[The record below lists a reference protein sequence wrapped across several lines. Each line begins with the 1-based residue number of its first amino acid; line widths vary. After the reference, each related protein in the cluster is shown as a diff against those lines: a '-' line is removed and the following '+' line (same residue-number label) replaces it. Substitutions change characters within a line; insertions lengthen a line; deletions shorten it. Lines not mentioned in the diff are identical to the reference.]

1 MTNAERQRKFQD
13 AHPGYD
19 RRRKA
24 RQRGASKRAVEAQRL
39 MALLQAKT
47 AAAAAAAAAAVS
59 AAETVPA
66 PVGVLRIP
74 VPPMR
79 LALPAPV
86 ELPVLPAINDLQALL
101 TAARKVAA

>member
-47 AAAAAAAAAAVS
+47 AAAAAAAAAVS

-66 PVGVLRIP
+66 PVEVLRIP